1 MRRTSA
7 CFVPGSN
14 PVGRRT
20 LTLPCARS
28 SGSTQATGANALPA
42 EAGSPALPGL
52 RGRGPCIAERLH
64 DFVGE
69 IPLRGRKARLIVPA
83 QPSADG
89 HASSSRARDLVGAPM
104 QLPYLLTAGS
114 GTHLVVDRH
123 RAANTTG
130 EPQKRALAERIRSRH
145 VFANRFRVAPPG
157 RLPRSSHPIRG
168 EGLDTRTAWLT
179 AIARRGEV
187 TNAVA
192 VAASGGLRIGSG
204 TPPVR

>member
-28 SGSTQATGANALPA
+28 SGSTQAKGANALPA

-52 RGRGPCIAERLH
+52 RGRGPCIVERLH

-83 QPSADG
+83 QPSADVVM
-89 HASSSRARDLVGAPM
+89 HPRLRARDLVGAPM

-114 GTHLVVDRH
+114 GTPGRRSPQSGEHH
-123 RAANTTG
+123 WRAAKTSPCRTRPLEAPLREIDSASHRQAASQDRPTRSEG
-130 EPQKRALAERIRSRH
+130 KGWTRER
-145 VFANRFRVAPPG
+145 PG
-157 RLPRSSHPIRG
+157 LQRLP
-168 EGLDTRTAWLT
+168 EEAK
-179 AIARRGEV
+179 
-187 TNAVA
+187 
-192 VAASGGLRIGSG
+192 
-204 TPPVR
+204 